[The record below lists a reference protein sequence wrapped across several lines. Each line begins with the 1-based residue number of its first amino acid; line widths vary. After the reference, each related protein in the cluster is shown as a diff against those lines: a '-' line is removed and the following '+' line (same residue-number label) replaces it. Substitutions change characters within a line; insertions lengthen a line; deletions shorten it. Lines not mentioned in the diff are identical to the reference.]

1 MLQSICGTTPFAR
14 EQSGYGGGVK
24 LTLADAATRP
34 LATLVAVTETVCVEA
49 MLAGAVYK
57 PVLSTAPTPLGA
69 TVQVTAML
77 PLDTLATA
85 AANCCVWDAPRVT
98 EEGVTLTD
106 TGG

>member
-1 MLQSICGTTPFAR
+1 MHASFRPAKPNAINACGPRGCSFA
-14 EQSGYGGGVK
+14 G
-24 LTLADAATRP
+24 LA
-34 LATLVAVTETVCVEA
+34 LFV
-49 MLAGAVYK
+49 
-57 PVLSTAPTPLGA
+57 PLGA

>member
-1 MLQSICGTTPFAR
+1 MER
-14 EQSGYGGGVK
+14 
-24 LTLADAATRP
+24 
-34 LATLVAVTETVCVEA
+34 LATLVAVTEIVSVPEMA
-49 MLAGAVYK
+49 AGAVYG